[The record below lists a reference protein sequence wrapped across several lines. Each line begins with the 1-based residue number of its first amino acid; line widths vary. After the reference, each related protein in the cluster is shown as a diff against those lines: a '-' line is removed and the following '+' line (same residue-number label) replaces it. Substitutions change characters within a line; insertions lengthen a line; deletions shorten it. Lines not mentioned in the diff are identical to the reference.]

1 MDAGS
6 ADDEFVVCMHL
17 LLRSRIYV
25 RTYFKPGEHSDSL
38 DYSSDDSNDNL
49 DMDFNAFI
57 KDVSESTVPNMN
69 ADDRHVRTMWLKFYF
84 IVLNVYLYMKV
95 QCSSDTRL
103 SDIHTQVDNIKVR
116 THTHT

>member
-69 ADDRHVRTMWLKFYF
+69 ADDRHVRTMWLEVLFY
-84 IVLNVYLYMKV
+84 
-95 QCSSDTRL
+95 CA
-103 SDIHTQVDNIKVR
+103 
-116 THTHT
+116 